1 MPVSPI
7 LEPSGS
13 SDTPCYKA
21 VPKDFERNLVYRQ
34 QLMERAG
41 EDREFQKELWLACA
55 RDLLFYINAFV
66 WTYDPRK
73 IADGQNPRLPFITW
87 QFQDDAFL
95 ALNESIGK
103 SDVLIEKSRDMG
115 ASWICLTLFE
125 WRWHFRELQ
134 SFMMVSRK
142 EGLVDGAG
150 DSLFSHI
157 DFIHKNLPSW
167 LMPSIT
173 RNKLKL
179 INLENGS
186 KIEGEST
193 TDNIG
198 RGGRR
203 TAMLVDEFAAFEG
216 GGYDVLSATADN
228 TNSRFFN
235 STPNGTAN
243 AFYAQRQ
250 AGTPRLRFHWSQH
263 PEKAAGL
270 WYDEEGNPQSDWYIG
285 EKKRRAH
292 EVEIATQLDID
303 YQGSA
308 YPFFDPKTLEKMKR
322 DYVRRP
328 SHVGSL
334 YVEEGYEPRFVE
346 DDVGLLKVWCD
357 LDIDMNPPR
366 DRDYVVGAD
375 ISQGTGASDSALS
388 VVDRLSGEKVA
399 ELCSNRI
406 SANRFAELS
415 VALCRMF
422 SGTEGRGA
430 FLIWEATGPGRT
442 FGRTIVEDCEYSHIY
457 FREDETRLRRK
468 QSDRPGWFSTGEG
481 KKDLLMNYRDSL
493 VTGKF
498 INPSEKSLIQAGEF
512 VYLPSG
518 RVEHGGASTTIDP
531 SDSRDNHG
539 DVVIADALCAK
550 ILRERESRAKQRE
563 TVEAPVMSFEWR
575 RQRRQRELAETTD
588 WE

>member
-1 MPVSPI
+1 MTAAPI
-7 LEPSGS
+7 LEPVGS
-13 SDTPCYKA
+13 RETPCYQA
-21 VPKDFERNLVYRQ
+21 VPKEYEANLLYRQ
-34 QLMERAG
+34 RLLEQAG
-41 EDREFQKELWLACA
+41 QSRELQKELWLACS

-73 IADGQNPRLPFITW
+73 IADGQSPRLPFITW
-87 QFQDDAFL
+87 EFQDDAFL
-95 ALNESIGK
+95 ALDESIGK

-125 WRWHFRELQ
+125 WRWHFKELQ

-167 LMPSIT
+167 LVPSIT

-179 INLENGS
+179 VNLENGS

-228 TNSRFFN
+228 TNSRIFN
-235 STPNGTAN
+235 STPSGTAN

-270 WYDEEGNPQSDWYIG
+270 WFDDEGKPQSDWYIG

-308 YPFFDPKTLEKMKR
+308 YPFFDPKTLQKLKR
-322 DYVRRP
+322 NYVRRP
-328 SHVGSL
+328 RHVGSL

-346 DDVGLLKVWCD
+346 DDVGLLKIWCD
-357 LDIDMNPPR
+357 LDIDLNPPR

-422 SGTEGRGA
+422 SGSEGRGA

-457 FREDETRLRRK
+457 FREDETRMRK
-468 QSDRPGWFSTGEG
+468 RTSDRPGWFSTGEG

-550 ILRERESRAKQRE
+550 ILRERESRARQRE
-563 TVEAPVMSFEWR
+563 SVEAPVMSFEWR

>member
-1 MPVSPI
+1 
-7 LEPSGS
+7 
-13 SDTPCYKA
+13 
-21 VPKDFERNLVYRQ
+21 
-34 QLMERAG
+34 
-41 EDREFQKELWLACA
+41 
-55 RDLLFYINAFV
+55 
-66 WTYDPRK
+66 
-73 IADGQNPRLPFITW
+73 
-87 QFQDDAFL
+87 
-95 ALNESIGK
+95 
-103 SDVLIEKSRDMG
+103 
-115 ASWICLTLFE
+115 
-125 WRWHFRELQ
+125 
-134 SFMMVSRK
+134 
-142 EGLVDGAG
+142 
-150 DSLFSHI
+150 
-157 DFIHKNLPSW
+157 
-167 LMPSIT
+167 
-173 RNKLKL
+173 
-179 INLENGS
+179 
-186 KIEGEST
+186 
-193 TDNIG
+193 
-198 RGGRR
+198 
-203 TAMLVDEFAAFEG
+203 
-216 GGYDVLSATADN
+216 
-228 TNSRFFN
+228 
-235 STPNGTAN
+235 
-243 AFYAQRQ
+243 
-250 AGTPRLRFHWSQH
+250 
-263 PEKAAGL
+263 
-270 WYDEEGNPQSDWYIG
+270 
-285 EKKRRAH
+285 
-292 EVEIATQLDID
+292 
-303 YQGSA
+303 
-308 YPFFDPKTLEKMKR
+308 
-322 DYVRRP
+322 
-328 SHVGSL
+328 L